1 MLPSR
6 SETTEMPRGSMTF
19 TSSTPGLGVW
29 PGVVA
34 AVSVGSAMFGS
45 GPVLKSAPGVVHHLP
60 SAVWMRARTLYVE
73 AAFMPATKDET
84 APPPAG
90 AGTGAVERPY
100 FVVSP
105 NSTTACEP
113 AGSVA
118 VNRATSGWLVGWT
131 EAENSPGAASDMAC
145 PPDESGAIMPQP
157 GVSPDSLTWG
167 QS

>member
-1 MLPSR
+1 MFPSR
-6 SETTEMPRGSMTF
+6 SKTTETPRGSMMF

-34 AVSVGSAMFGS
+34 VVSVGRAMFGS

-60 SAVWMRARTLYVE
+60 SPVWIRARTLYVD
-73 AAFMPATKDET
+73 AAFIPATKDET
-84 APPPAG
+84 EPPPAG

-105 NSTTACEP
+105 TSTTARES

-131 EAENSPGAASDMAC
+131 EAARSPG
-145 PPDESGAIMPQP
+145 
-157 GVSPDSLTWG
+157 
-167 QS
+167 